1 MQSPFAN
8 LINQPLAQMR
18 YSVENMKMNTK
29 VYLHRS
35 ASFSGTE
42 LNELGV
48 AVFLPQT
55 NKYII
60 LENEILRSFPCS
72 LLLPRHVLVFSERT
86 HCVWITYKT
95 IRRL

>member
-18 YSVENMKMNTK
+18 YSVENMKMNMK
-29 VYLHRS
+29 VYLHGS
-35 ASFSGTE
+35 ASFSRTE
-42 LNELGV
+42 LNESGV

-55 NKYII
+55 NKYKI
-60 LENEILRSFPCS
+60 LENEILCSFPCS
-72 LLLPRHVLVFSERT
+72 LLLPRHLLVFSERT
-86 HCVWITYKT
+86 RCVWITYKI

>member
-1 MQSPFAN
+1 MQSLFAN

-18 YSVENMKMNTK
+18 YSVENMKMNMK

-35 ASFSGTE
+35 ASFSRTE

-55 NKYII
+55 YNIGK
-60 LENEILRSFPCS
+60 
-72 LLLPRHVLVFSERT
+72 
-86 HCVWITYKT
+86 
-95 IRRL
+95 